1 MNLTPRQL
9 DVVVAIR
16 NYRHLN
22 GYAPT
27 MQELADQLGTS
38 KVTIFEHVGALERKR
53 VIRRD
58 KHKARSLE
66 IISEERLPDEN
77 RSTKLPMLGNIAAGS
92 PIEAIENREEID
104 LEQMFHSRSGVYV
117 LRVRGESMIDDHL
130 CDGDY
135 VVIERRENARNGE
148 QVVALLDSGEAT
160 LKRFYREG
168 AVRSACNRPTG
179 PWSRGSSMPTSAGS
193 RGWSS
198 AYCGAIIRDSVGSRP
213 AGDLVGRSTGELAG
227 ANALIALVLVQL
239 SGRESVIEVK
249 ETAWLHL
256 HAAPVLCAIST
267 RHVRRRFRPMASGNG
282 AKPSGRACAA
292 AVGNSRPAAKVEA
305 KPEAKILFQKFF
317 HSVGPRTYA
326 AQVKELG
333 TAITCW
339 C

>member
-148 QVVALLDSGEAT
+148 QVVALLDTGEAT

-168 AVRSACNRPTG
+168 GGKIRLQPANRSMEPRIVNADQCKVQG
-179 PWSRGSSMPTSAGS
+179 VVIG
-193 RGWSS
+193 
-198 AYCGAIIRDSVGSRP
+198 V
-213 AGDLVGRSTGELAG
+213 LRSY
-227 ANALIALVLVQL
+227 N
-239 SGRESVIEVK
+239 
-249 ETAWLHL
+249 
-256 HAAPVLCAIST
+256 
-267 RHVRRRFRPMASGNG
+267 
-282 AKPSGRACAA
+282 
-292 AVGNSRPAAKVEA
+292 
-305 KPEAKILFQKFF
+305 
-317 HSVGPRTYA
+317 
-326 AQVKELG
+326 
-333 TAITCW
+333 
-339 C
+339 